1 MFPRHATDVISLVF
15 GTIFAGFTVVW
26 LFTVNGVIEEDQAW
40 VGGPITLIAAG
51 LVGEGQALGR
61 QRPGGRA
68 ATPSVGRPG
77 RPVIEPVEI
86 RSVVSTSSTTEG

>member
-1 MFPRHATDVISLVF
+1 VFPRHATDVISLVF

-51 LVGEGQALGR
+51 LVGLAAAL
-61 QRPGGRA
+61 RPRPSEDPA
-68 ATPSVGRPG
+68 AAYVRD
-77 RPVIEPVEI
+77 REPDDNDD
-86 RSVVSTSSTTEG
+86 